1 MKKIGDLMKE
11 MGFNPKSSASVQE
24 AFIKHLI
31 KASEG
36 VDVLTPTEKK
46 IIHANP
52 QKILNLKNENQFHQ
66 MSFDFEGDYK
76 INTAIEKKTGS

>member
-1 MKKIGDLMKE
+1 MKKIGDLMKD

-36 VDVLTPTEKK
+36 TDVITPSEKK
-46 IIHANP
+46 TIQDNP
-52 QKILNLKNENQFHQ
+52 HKILNLKKENQFHQ
-66 MSFDFEGDYK
+66 MSFNFDTE
-76 INTAIEKKTGS
+76 NIEQKKTGS

>member
-1 MKKIGDLMKE
+1 MKKIGDLMKD
-11 MGFNPKSSASVQE
+11 MGFNAKSSTSVQE

-36 VDVLTPTEKK
+36 IDVLTPTEKK
-46 IIHANP
+46 IIQANP

-66 MSFDFEGDYK
+66 MSFDFENDFAINHK
-76 INTAIEKKTGS
+76 IDKKTGS